1 MKLDNTGSL
10 RSEINLSDLPKE
22 INLFNRTIKRLF
34 DFIASGVGLAFSL
47 PIIIVSVLLVMA
59 IYKENG
65 FFTQTRVGKNGKEF
79 KIIKIKSMS
88 SKINYETTVT
98 TTYDPRITKL
108 GKIFRKTKIDELPQ
122 LINVFK
128 GDMSFVG
135 PRPDVKE
142 LVNTIPPE
150 IKEVFL
156 SVRPGI
162 TGPATI
168 KYRNEEEILASVENP
183 QQYNDDVIFPDKVDI
198 NLVYIRNY
206 NFFKDIG
213 FILKTVFK

>member
-1 MKLDNTGSL
+1 MRLDNTGAL
-10 RSEINLSDLPKE
+10 RSEINLSDLPKK

-198 NLVYIRNY
+198 NLEYIRNY

>member
-1 MKLDNTGSL
+1 MDNTGAL

-34 DFIASGVGLAFSL
+34 DFIASGVGLAFSF

-108 GKIFRKTKIDELPQ
+108 GRIFRKTKIDELPQ

-142 LVNTIPPE
+142 LVNTIPPQ

-168 KYRNEEEILASVENP
+168 KYRNEEDILASVENP

-198 NLVYIRNY
+198 NLAYIRNY